1 MLRERKLNRKDEI
14 YREITESDQ
23 ETADLG
29 SRLAKK
35 IEEVFLDGESSRGI
49 VVMLKGE
56 LGAGKTCL
64 VKGAAGH
71 LFPSRHVTSPSYT
84 IMNEYAGEDIHLVHA
99 DLYRIESE
107 EEIEYTGLYAQPEDN
122 TILMIEWPGLV
133 RDEWQDYILI
143 EIEKRGD
150 LSRLITLWAAGE
162 VETSILKELKRS
174 YESFRN

>member
-1 MLRERKLNRKDEI
+1 MNRKGEI
-14 YREITESDQ
+14 FRKITESDQ

-29 SRLAKK
+29 SRLAEK
-35 IEEVFLDGESSRGI
+35 IEELFLSGEPGRGI
-49 VVMLKGE
+49 VIMLEGE

-71 LFPSRHVTSPSYT
+71 LFPSRHVSSPSYT
-84 IMNEYAGEDIHLVHA
+84 IMNEYAGDDISLVHA

-133 RDEWQDYILI
+133 RDEWQEYILI
-143 EIEKRGD
+143 EIGKRGD
-150 LSRLITLWAAGE
+150 LSRLISLWAAGK
-162 VETSILKELKRS
+162 VETSIVKELKRS